1 MRYTKEHLEFLKN
14 KCTEM
19 TWDEVAEEFFA
30 EFGIRKTGNNL
41 QGVANRRGIKT
52 GRTGKYKKGHT
63 PFNKGKKGCF
73 GGVETQFKKGH
84 RPINF
89 KEIGSERI
97 NVYGYTE
104 IKTQNPNI
112 WRLKH
117 IVIWEEKYGSI
128 PKGHC
133 LIFLD
138 QNKQNLSLENLFLV
152 TRSELVRMNQNK
164 LFSSNPEMTKVGL
177 NIAKIHS
184 KIGERK
190 KSRKKRGR

>member
-1 MRYTKEHLEFLKN
+1 
-14 KCTEM
+14 M
-19 TWDEVAEEFFA
+19 TWNEVAEEFFI
-30 EFGIRKTGNNL
+30 EFGIRKTGDNL

-52 GRTGKYKKGHT
+52 GRTGKYEKGNV
-63 PFNKGKKGCF
+63 PFNKGKKGGF
-73 GGVETQFKKGH
+73 GGVETQFKKGQ
-84 RPINF
+84 RPKNF

-97 NVYGYTE
+97 NIYGYTE

-117 IVIWEEKYGSI
+117 IVIWERKYGPI

-138 QNKQNLSLENLFLV
+138 QNKQNLSLDNLSLV
-152 TRSELVRMNQNK
+152 TRSELARMNQNK
-164 LFSSNPEMTKVGL
+164 LFSSNPEMTKIGL